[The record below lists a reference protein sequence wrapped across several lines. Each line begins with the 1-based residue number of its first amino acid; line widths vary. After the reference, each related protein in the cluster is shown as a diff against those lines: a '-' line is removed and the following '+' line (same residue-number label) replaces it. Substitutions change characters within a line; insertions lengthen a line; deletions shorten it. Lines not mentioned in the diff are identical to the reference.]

1 MCIFAYISEFQYFNK
16 FATQYIIVHN
26 IYKHLKY
33 NKINMNNKL
42 QERYFLLLKD
52 DKESQILKKILKS
65 PLGLA
70 KELIIKLNEN
80 NYTDLKDNLDK
91 IKRFVAGIERA
102 VTLKDYKLANFY
114 PTMFA
119 FHQYFNSSFRAR
131 QGKVLEAVI
140 QKILENYTDSNIV
153 PDKVFDMQMLIKDIF
168 KLPDKPSLDI
178 DALGKDDKNKK
189 IILIQIR
196 SRDDTGGTT
205 AKGSLV
211 DFLRYLLRQNKKTDY
226 SLTYLIAVWD
236 KRNQQQ
242 KHSTIT
248 KIYSALKENI
258 NVTENDFQ
266 KNISNGIKITNK
278 ITLKLAYGTDEIAD
292 ALFLWNKSRNRKILN
307 SIKNITKTIT
317 KWDDLWIPYSISSLE
332 IELNSFYN
340 ISNFN
345 ILSNF
350 LKQEKFDL
358 NINSLN
364 NIALNISTIW
374 KENTIPL
381 PSVSDK
387 ILYIRDLLYLKL
399 IYNKI
404 IL

>member
-16 FATQYIIVHN
+16 FATQYIIVRN

-292 ALFLWNKSRNRKILN
+292 ALLLWNKSRNRKILN
-307 SIKNITKTIT
+307 SIKFFETR
-317 KWDDLWIPYSISSLE
+317 
-332 IELNSFYN
+332 
-340 ISNFN
+340 
-345 ILSNF
+345 
-350 LKQEKFDL
+350 
-358 NINSLN
+358 
-364 NIALNISTIW
+364 
-374 KENTIPL
+374 
-381 PSVSDK
+381 K
-387 ILYIRDLLYLKL
+387 I
-399 IYNKI
+399 
-404 IL
+404 